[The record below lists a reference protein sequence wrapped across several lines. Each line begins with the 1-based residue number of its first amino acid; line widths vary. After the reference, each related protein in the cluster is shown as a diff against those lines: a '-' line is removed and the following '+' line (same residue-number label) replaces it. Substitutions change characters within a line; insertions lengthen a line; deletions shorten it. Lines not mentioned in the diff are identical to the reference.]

1 MIMPIDIDKKE
12 FSRDKKGY
20 NSREVDE
27 FLDLIVADY
36 EKVLND
42 NRSMAHKIKALEKQ
56 LEEAQKDDNAMIETL
71 EKIVRQD
78 ISDGDSP
85 EHSAEIFIK
94 TVGKHRAEIVLASL
108 VNRVSWDGRL
118 SGENVQWARSCMES
132 FDEDA
137 MSLMHLYSDKIHCA
151 HLDQLADVFRK
162 SA

>member
-1 MIMPIDIDKKE
+1 MKTKK
-12 FSRDKKGY
+12 DVVTI
-20 NSREVDE
+20 RETSILAYQMLCE
-27 FLDLIVADY
+27 
-36 EKVLND
+36 
-42 NRSMAHKIKALEKQ
+42 Q
-56 LEEAQKDDNAMIETL
+56 LKTMIETL